1 LILHFLFNSSSLLFL
16 HRLSNDCRI
25 LAVANQNEGTDK
37 INLGAV
43 TLVTNFWPSDEGD
56 AIAQTVSFAQFDESY
71 LLGRDV
77 HLPLTKKSATY
88 WNTEAYDSDEP
99 TYGWEGTNGFIEK
112 FNPAITMDPEFFA
125 FNENGSELYVNL
137 QQNSALVRVD
147 TSTGVAQSVDGYGL
161 KHFGASSLGV
171 DIVKDGQCTFVTSE
185 CLYLSR
191 TPDAIAT
198 VDYEGTQYIL
208 TADEGS
214 DFDIGPFEEVR
225 DTADL
230 FGVNATFLHSGFTF
244 DPSFFVPGDSTAGCT
259 ANFQADCEDNLAAGL
274 VDWCSN
280 LEVTIGSSAVN
291 YDTVGSPKMNKIVG
305 IGGRGIAIFR
315 LPSDPTGRM
324 TQVFDSGSQFEKET
338 CSKYPWAQNAV
349 MDEEF
354 APACEENN
362 ILPETCP
369 AWILADEDDRGDLS
383 DM

>member
-1 LILHFLFNSSSLLFL
+1 M
-16 HRLSNDCRI
+16 
-25 LAVANQNEGTDK
+25 ANQNEGSDL
-37 INLGAV
+37 INVGAI

-56 AIAQTVSFAQFDESY
+56 SVAQTVSLAQFEESY
-71 LLGRDV
+71 LLDRDV

-88 WNTEAYDSDEP
+88 WNTEAYDSDEA

-112 FNPAITMDPEFFA
+112 FNPAITMNPEFFA

-137 QQNSALVRVD
+137 QKNSALVRVD
-147 TSTGVAQSVDGYGL
+147 TATGVASSIDGYGL
-161 KHFGASSLGV
+161 KHFGADSEGV
-171 DIVKDGQCTFVTSE
+171 DIVKDGKCTFVTNE

-198 VDYEGTQYIL
+198 VEYEGIQYIL

-225 DTADL
+225 NTADL
-230 FGVNATFLHSGFTF
+230 FGANATFLHAGFSF
-244 DPSFFVPGDSTAGCT
+244 DPSFFVPGDSSAGCT
-259 ANFQADCEDNLAAGL
+259 ANFQADCEKNLEAGL
-274 VDWCSN
+274 VGWCSD
-280 LEVTIGSSAVN
+280 LEVTIGSSSVN
-291 YDTVGSPKMNKIVG
+291 YDNAAQPRMDKIVG
-305 IGGRGIAIFR
+305 IGGRGIAIYR
-315 LPSDPTGRM
+315 LPTNPTGRM

-338 CSKYPWAQNAV
+338 CSKFSWAHNSV

-354 APACEENN
+354 APACDGNN

-369 AWILADEDDRGDLS
+369 AWILADEDGRADLN